1 MYLLGMMK
9 EKLSKK
15 IESLG
20 RKDTEML
27 GWEKSVKQ
35 IKDTM
40 QTITRFTG
48 IWLRHFLGE

>member
-1 MYLLGMMK
+1 MK
-9 EKLSKK
+9 EKLIKK

-27 GWEKSVKQ
+27 EWEKSVKQ

-48 IWLRHFLGE
+48 IWLRQFLGE